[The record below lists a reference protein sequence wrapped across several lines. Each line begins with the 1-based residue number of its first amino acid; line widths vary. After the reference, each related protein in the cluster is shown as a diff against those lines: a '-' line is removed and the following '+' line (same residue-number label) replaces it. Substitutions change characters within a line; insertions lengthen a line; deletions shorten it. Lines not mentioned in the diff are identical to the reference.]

1 MKRTIQSHAP
11 FAVCNGKLLRSTK
24 DLTTKNFRFSEVAG
38 APDTP
43 GVYAWYYRIELT
55 DKDIA
60 RCVESIDLADNQD
73 ARDGIMRDFLNNHL
87 FRFYKEV
94 PYFVSLSG
102 KLKPRYEGM
111 IDQRSDISESLIR
124 RLATSP
130 NNLYELKSTLRS
142 AVPLFA
148 SPIYIGVATRLRERI
163 LQHVRLIDYYQHI
176 RASAITDT
184 QPTQTSNDEE
194 DRDHKFAYEV
204 SMMRGFRPSSLIV
217 NTLELP
223 VNDGIRYDLEN
234 ILNRINY
241 PLCGRN

>member
-1 MKRTIQSHAP
+1 M
-11 FAVCNGKLLRSTK
+11 
-24 DLTTKNFRFSEVAG
+24 TTKNFRFSEVAG

-60 RCVESIDLADNQD
+60 RCIERIDLAEDQNS
-73 ARDGIMRDFLNNHL
+73 RDEIMREFLNNHL
-87 FRFYKEV
+87 FHFYREV

-102 KLKPRYEGM
+102 KLKPRYEGL
-111 IDQRSDISESLIR
+111 IDQHSDVSQTLIR
-124 RLATSP
+124 RLAANP
-130 NNLYELKSTLRS
+130 NNLYDLKSTLRS

-148 SPIYIGVATRLRERI
+148 SPIYIGVATRLRERL

-176 RASAITDT
+176 KASVVADA
-184 QPTQTSNDEE
+184 QPMQTANEE
-194 DRDHKFAYEV
+194 ESSDHKFAYEV
-204 SMMRGFRPSSLIV
+204 SMVRGFRPSNLVV
-217 NTLELP
+217 NTLQLS
-223 VNDGIRYDLEN
+223 VNDSIRYDLEN

>member
-1 MKRTIQSHAP
+1 
-11 FAVCNGKLLRSTK
+11 
-24 DLTTKNFRFSEVAG
+24 LTTKNFRFSEVAG

-60 RCVESIDLADNQD
+60 RCVENIDLAGDQD
-73 ARDGIMRDFLNNHL
+73 SRDEIMREFLNNHL

-111 IDQRSDISESLIR
+111 IDQRPDVSQTLIR
-124 RLATSP
+124 RLAANP

-148 SPIYIGVATRLRERI
+148 SPIYIGVATRLRERL

-176 RASAITDT
+176 RASAVADA
-184 QPTQTSNDEE
+184 QPMHTTNEE
-194 DRDHKFAYEV
+194 ENSDHKFAYEV
-204 SMMRGFRPSSLIV
+204 SMIRGFRPSSLIV
-217 NTLELP
+217 NTLQLP
-223 VNDGIRYDLEN
+223 VNDSIRYDLEN